1 MFYRNNTTCFVEM
14 KVVTRFTQ
22 KKNNP
27 QSYQNKFKQHENKIK
42 TMENS
47 NVLQMTMKNLEI
59 HPPQIEQL

>member
-1 MFYRNNTTCFVEM
+1 M

-47 NVLQMTMKNLEI
+47 NVLQMTMKNVEI